1 MNYLAHIYLA
11 RHSYDAMLGAL
22 LGDFVKTEGAAS
34 YQSTIAREILL
45 HRKIDSYTD
54 QHPLTLAARSMFAPT
69 RRRYAGIAL
78 DIFYDHILAKEWHQY
93 SDQHLAIFVQDFYR
107 ELMAR
112 QALFNPSMEYA
123 APRMVAQ
130 DWLGSY
136 IEFDGVKIAIDRV
149 STRLSRNGH
158 LLRETVQDLTLHY
171 DDLREGFLL
180 FFPEL
185 QNFVNE
191 QRSAFI
197 RYELDS
203 E

>member
-11 RHSYDAMLGAL
+11 RHSHDAMLGAL
-22 LGDFVKTEGAAS
+22 LGDFVKMDGAQQYQTE
-34 YQSTIAREILL
+34 IAREIFL

-54 QHPLTLAARSMFAPT
+54 QHTITQQARSLFASP

-78 DIFYDHILAKEWHQY
+78 DIFYDHLLALHWQKYTEQNL
-93 SDQHLAIFVQDFYR
+93 QIFIQDFYR
-107 ELMAR
+107 ELLTR
-112 QALFNPSMEYA
+112 SSLFPDNLAYA

-136 IEFDGVKIAIDRV
+136 SEFDGVKLAIDRV

-158 LLRETVQDLTLHY
+158 LLRETIIDLHQNY
-171 DDLREGFLL
+171 DALSQGFLV

-185 QNFVNE
+185 QNFVTE
-191 QRSAFI
+191 QRA
-197 RYELDS
+197 ELRS
-203 E
+203 L